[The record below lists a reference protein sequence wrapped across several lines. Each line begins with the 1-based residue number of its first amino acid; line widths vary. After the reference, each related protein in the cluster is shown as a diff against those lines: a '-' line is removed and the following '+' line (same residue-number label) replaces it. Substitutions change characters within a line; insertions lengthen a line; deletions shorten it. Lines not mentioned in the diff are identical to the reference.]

1 MSRRMRQSPR
11 RPPVSRDLL
20 ALGGPLGAASF
31 VAGVAAGN
39 GLSDAPYPRP
49 GASAEA
55 IKRYFSDNA
64 GPARMSVVGQLVSA
78 ASLGVFAVSVVELA
92 GRSGRGSAALQ
103 AAGAAGGAL
112 TVATLGISALTSLR
126 LTQGRAEDP
135 DTAVRL
141 HRRAFLAGGPLHG
154 PAIGLLTG
162 ALGLSGL
169 RTNQLPRWL
178 STACLATA
186 AAGLL
191 APSSIKTQSTVLL
204 IPASRFT
211 GLLLAAIAGTMLH
224 RGRR

>member
-1 MSRRMRQSPR
+1 MTSTRPAPR
-11 RPPVSRDLL
+11 DV
-20 ALGGPLGAASF
+20 AAFGGPIAAASF
-31 VAGVAAGN
+31 VAGIAAGN
-39 GLSDAPYPRP
+39 GLSGAPYPRP
-49 GASAEA
+49 GASPEA

-78 ASLGVFAVSVVELA
+78 ASLGVFAVSVVRLA
-92 GRSGRGSAALQ
+92 RRSGPGSAALQ

-112 TVATLGISALTSLR
+112 SVATLGISALTSLR
-126 LTQGRAEDP
+126 LTQGEAADP

-141 HRRAFLAGGPLHG
+141 HRRVFLAGGPLHG

-169 RTNQLPRWL
+169 RTGELPRWL
-178 STACLATA
+178 STASLATA

-191 APSSIKTQSTVLL
+191 APSSIRTNSTVML

-211 GLLLAAIAGTMLH
+211 GLLLAAIAGTRLG